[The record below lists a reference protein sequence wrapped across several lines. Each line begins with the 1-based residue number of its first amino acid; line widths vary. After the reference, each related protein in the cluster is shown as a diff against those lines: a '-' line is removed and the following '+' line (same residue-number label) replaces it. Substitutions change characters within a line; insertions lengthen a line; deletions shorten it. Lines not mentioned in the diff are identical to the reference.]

1 MSEERLSIGRFARL
15 CGLSIHALRHYDE
28 LGLLAPAEVDP
39 DTGYRFYRPEQLE
52 RARQIARLR
61 DLDVPLPRVSAWLA
75 AGEDER
81 RQILARHRA
90 EVEARTSRQLR
101 ITHHLNQVIDAGGS
115 LMSTPST
122 DRTLDPADE
131 RRLAVGLFNHVWT
144 LMEMPDRTAEQT
156 DEMIHAA
163 HASRYHWGVIG
174 KPENRARGEWQV
186 SRVYAILGRGEP
198 ATWHARRCLEI
209 CQENGIGDWDLAF
222 AYEALARAARVSGD
236 PEGRER
242 YLAKAREAGDQV
254 KDAEDRQLLESDLA
268 TV

>member
-15 CGLSIHALRHYDE
+15 SGLSIHALRHYDE

-39 DTGYRFYRPEQLE
+39 EPGSRFYRPEQLE

-61 DLDVPLPRVSAWLA
+61 DLDLPLPRVAAWLA
-75 AGEDER
+75 ADEGDR
-81 RQILARHRA
+81 RAILARHRA

-101 ITHHLNQVIDAGGS
+101 ITHHLNQVIDAGGP
-115 LMSTPST
+115 LMSTPNT

-131 RRLAVGLFNHVWT
+131 RRVAVGLFNHVWT
-144 LMEMPDRTAEQT
+144 LMELPDRTAEQT
-156 DEMIHAA
+156 DEMIHGA

-209 CQENGIGDWDLAF
+209 CQEHSIGDWDLAF
-222 AYEALARAARVSGD
+222 AYEALARASRVAGD
-236 PEGRER
+236 LEGRER
-242 YLAKAREAGDQV
+242 YLAKAREAADQIR
-254 KDAEDRQLLESDLA
+254 DAEDRQLLDSDLA

>member
-15 CGLSIHALRHYDE
+15 SGLSIHALRHYDE
-28 LGLLAPAEVDP
+28 LGLLAPALVDP
-39 DTGYRFYRPEQLE
+39 ETGYRSYWPEQLD

-61 DLDVPLPRVSAWLA
+61 DLDLPLPRVSAWLA
-75 AGEDER
+75 ADEDER
-81 RQILARHRA
+81 RAILARHRA

-122 DRTLDPADE
+122 DRALDPADE
-131 RRLAVGLFNHVWT
+131 RRIAVGLFNHVWT
-144 LMEMPDRTAEQT
+144 LMEMPVRTADQT

-198 ATWHARRCLEI
+198 AKWHAKRCLEI

-222 AYEALARAARVSGD
+222 AYEALARAARVAGD
-236 PEGRER
+236 LGDRER
-242 YLAKAREAGDQV
+242 YLAKAREAADQI
-254 KDAEDRQLLESDLA
+254 KDAEDRQLVESDLA

>member
-15 CGLSIHALRHYDE
+15 SGLSIHALRHYDE

-39 DTGYRFYRPEQLE
+39 ETGYRFYRSDQLE

-75 AGEDER
+75 ADEAER
-81 RQILARHRA
+81 RAILARHRA
-90 EVEARTSRQLR
+90 EIEARTSRQLR
-101 ITHHLNQVIDAGGS
+101 ITHHLNQVIDAGGP

-122 DRTLDPADE
+122 DRTLEPADE
-131 RRLAVGLFNHVWT
+131 RRVAVGLFNHVWT
-144 LMEMPDRTAEQT
+144 LMEMPERTPEQT

-174 KPENRARGEWQV
+174 KPENLARGEWQV

-198 ATWHARRCLEI
+198 ASWHARRCLEI
-209 CQENGIGDWDLAF
+209 CQEQGIGDWDLAF
-222 AYEALARAARVSGD
+222 AYEALARASRVSGD
-236 PEGRER
+236 MEGRER
-242 YLAKAREAGDQV
+242 YLAKAREAGALI
-254 KDAEDRQLLESDLA
+254 KDAEERQLLESDLA